1 MAQQITHPD
10 TEYTV
15 VAEVTKAAGEP
26 EFIPAAVERATR
38 VLQFGF
44 TLLPILA
51 GLDKFFNWLVNWEQ
65 YLAPAIANWLPISAG
80 AFMRLGGVTEIAA
93 GVLVAANPRVGGK
106 VVACWLWAII
116 ANLLMVPGY
125 YDIAVRD
132 FGLSLGA
139 LALSRLSE
147 YTRS

>member
-1 MAQQITHPD
+1 MAQQITHPE

-15 VAEVTKAAGEP
+15 AAQVTKAAGEP
-26 EFIPAAVERATR
+26 EFVPAPVERATR
-38 VLQFGF
+38 TLQFGF
-44 TLLPILA
+44 TLIPILA

-65 YLAPAIANWLPISAG
+65 YLAPTVANWLPISAS
-80 AFMRLGGVTEIAA
+80 AFMRLVGVVEIAA
-93 GVLVAANPRVGGK
+93 GILVAANPRTGGK
-106 VVACWLWAII
+106 VVALWLWCII

-125 YDIAVRD
+125 YDIAARD

-147 YTRS
+147 YARR